1 MHAVGMMPL
10 IPLLAAVAMISGAFG
25 FFSAVVLHRRGR
37 RPRRAFALGF
47 LCGAAAAAIYDVR
60 RRGIAAIATAY
71 RRRGVPS
78 AMSACAKSRRRRLLR
93 RLSLAMVMSSAE
105 KQRGHRR
112 QRV

>member
-10 IPLLAAVAMISGAFG
+10 IPLLAAVSMISGAFG
-25 FFSAVVLHRRGR
+25 FFSAVVLRRRRR

-60 RRGIAAIATAY
+60 RRGVAAFATAY

-78 AMSACAKSRRRRLLR
+78 RSLR
-93 RLSLAMVMSSAE
+93 RLSPAMLMSSAG